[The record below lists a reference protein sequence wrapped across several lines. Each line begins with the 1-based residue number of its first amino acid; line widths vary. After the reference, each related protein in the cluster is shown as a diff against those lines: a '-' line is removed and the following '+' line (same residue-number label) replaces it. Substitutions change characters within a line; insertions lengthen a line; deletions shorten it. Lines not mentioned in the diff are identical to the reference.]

1 MKVKEGDEIKVT
13 KFVFSL
19 FKKPAVIMMQN
30 EIYVTNPAHVMGARY
45 NKYEHIIE
53 VTMTNGKLIL
63 KLDEG
68 KRLVE
73 AYME

>member
-1 MKVKEGDEIKVT
+1 MKVKKGEKVKVA
-13 KFVFSL
+13 KFVLSL
-19 FKKPAVIMMQN
+19 FKKPAVIITRQ
-30 EIYVTNPAHVMGARY
+30 EIYVTNPAHIVSARY